1 MTVVAERVIFIV
13 ILIVGIIKMDD
24 TPAAFATG
32 IVAVIAGLAEERV
45 FVSSIIIPV
54 DKLSTVGADYGF
66 LIGTAFAK
74 GIVTHHDAVLQRVRL
89 STVAAGK
96 SFSHHRHSP

>member
-1 MTVVAERVIFIV
+1 MYN
-13 ILIVGIIKMDD
+13 
-24 TPAAFATG
+24 TPAAFTAG
-32 IVAVIAGLAEERV
+32 IVPVIAGLAEGNI
-45 FVSSIIIPV
+45 FISSIVILV
-54 DKLSTVGADYGF
+54 DALSAAGANHSLLVGAV
-66 LIGTAFAK
+66 FAK